1 MPKPSL
7 AKVTSDIAHSLAGGL
22 TDSATPASRKL
33 LVVGGFLASGLRLA
47 AGTVIG
53 TLGPRPAQRLVLWD
67 FERCPHS
74 RPVREALS
82 TLDLDAEVR
91 PCPKGGTR
99 FRPALEGR
107 GVPRLQDPN
116 TNDDL
121 RGSMNIV
128 RHLYAHYGQGRPPW
142 LLNLTPVRFFTGMA
156 ARFLTGQRGALV
168 RPSRAPEKP
177 LELWSFESS
186 PYCRMVR
193 ATLCE
198 LELPYVLHNV
208 AKGSEQRAAFIAR
221 SGQMRVPFLVDPNT
235 GAALFESAA
244 IERYLE
250 ATYAA

>member
-1 MPKPSL
+1 VTKPTL
-7 AKVTSDIAHSLAGGL
+7 ARVTSDIAHALAGGL
-22 TDSATPASRKL
+22 TDSATPASRKV

-53 TLGPRPAQRLVLWD
+53 ELGPRPTQRLVLWD

-82 TLDLDAEVR
+82 ILDLDVDVR

-107 GVPRLQDPN
+107 GVPRLEDPN
-116 TNDDL
+116 TKDDL
-121 RGSMNIV
+121 RGSTAIV
-128 RHLYAHYGQGRPPW
+128 RHLHAHYGVGRPPW
-142 LLNLTPVRFFTGMA
+142 FLTLTPVRVFTGLA
-156 ARFLTGQRGALV
+156 ARVLTGQRGAIV

-193 ATLCE
+193 AALCE

-208 AKGSEQRAAFIAR
+208 AKGSPKREAFVAR
-221 SGQMRVPFLVDPNT
+221 SGQMRVPYLVDPNT
-235 GAALFESAA
+235 GAALFESYA